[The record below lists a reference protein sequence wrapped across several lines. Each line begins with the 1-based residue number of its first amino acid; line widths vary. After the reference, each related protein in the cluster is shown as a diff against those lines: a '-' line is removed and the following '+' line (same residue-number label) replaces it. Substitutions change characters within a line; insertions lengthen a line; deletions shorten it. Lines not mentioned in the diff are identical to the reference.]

1 MFPWAGRGGQKL
13 LAEQLAQY
21 LAYRLPQASQL
32 SVSNVFRIPGGASR
46 ETWSFDAWW
55 LEEGRQTSQG
65 FILRRDPPAS
75 LLVTDRDIEFQVM
88 EMAYRGGIPVPRLRW
103 LETEGRWLER
113 PFFIMDRIDGC
124 ETSPQVLLTDPSFQE
139 ARPKIAQQFV
149 AVLAAIHSLDFKAMG
164 AEAFLGPAPAP
175 EECAIREI
183 EKWERVIDRDALE
196 PQPVLRAALRWLRRH
211 LPPPA
216 PKVVLVHSDYR
227 VGNFL
232 YDHEGNIR
240 GVLDWE
246 MAHLGDPIED
256 VAWACLRPWR
266 WAGDELVGG
275 IITREE
281 FLCRYEEAMGIRV
294 DPQAL
299 HFWELLGNV
308 KLAAIF
314 ITGARSLAEGK
325 TREPILA
332 MVARGNPRLELEI
345 MDLMGV

>member
-1 MFPWAGRGGQKL
+1 M
-13 LAEQLAQY
+13 LAEQLARY
-21 LAYRLPQASQL
+21 LAERLPGATD
-32 SVSNVFRIPGGASR
+32 VRVDNVFRIPGGASR
-46 ETWSFDAWW
+46 ETWSFDARWREGG
-55 LEEGRQTSQG
+55 EERGQG

-75 LLVTDRDIEFQVM
+75 LLVTERDIEYQVM
-88 EMAYRGGIPVPRLRW
+88 EAAYRAGVPVPRMRW
-103 LETEGRWLER
+103 LEREGGYLER
-113 PFFIMDRIDGC
+113 PFFIMERIDGC
-124 ETSPQVLLTDPSFQE
+124 ETSPQVLISD
-139 ARPKIAQQFV
+139 ARFRPVLGRVGRRFV
-149 AVLAAIHSLDFKAMG
+149 EVLAAIHSMDWRGMG
-164 AEAFLGPAPAP
+164 LESFLGPAPRP
-175 EECAIREI
+175 EECGVREI
-183 EKWERVIDRDALE
+183 EKWEQVIQRDALE

-216 PKVVLVHSDYR
+216 PRVVVVHADYR

-232 YDHEGNIR
+232 YDQEGEIR

-256 VAWACLRPWR
+256 VAWACLQSWC
-266 WAGDELVGG
+266 WAGDDRMGG
-275 IITREE
+275 IMLREE
-281 FLCRYEEAMGIRV
+281 FLRLYQEITGIRV

-314 ITGARSLAEGK
+314 LTGARSLAEGK

-345 MDLMGV
+345 MRLMEV